1 MLPTAWFRARR
12 GSVSPKD
19 HSLNRISSP
28 SKALTCGLR
37 QRLHLNEDRYI
48 SSLIPRPNFFHSG
61 RTYRAILVM
70 LLGSAVASTLG
81 QTTMQSMQASPADS
95 FVDSIGVNTHLTYQ
109 NTLYFTAWPQV
120 FSDLRDLGVRHIRD
134 GYFNP
139 NWGPPYTTEHQQLGQ
154 AGVRTDFVVPYDPT
168 ITPQSI
174 EDLASVAQ
182 DMELLEAPNECD
194 LTGSCG
200 GTTQAEGLS
209 NMLGF
214 MPTIQA
220 AGSSLSV
227 PVIGPSFAA
236 YESYALVGN
245 VASKMT
251 YNNLHVYFGGRNPGG
266 NGWGAPDAEGNAY
279 GSFQFWLDQANIDGP
294 GLPAMITETGYM
306 SFPGNPAPYTIPLNV
321 EASYIPR
328 TFLLAYMHGIGRSY
342 QYELLEDPN
351 SPGFGLIDGNLTERP
366 AYFALKNLIANLAD
380 PGPSFTPGQLQF
392 SIQGGDSTL
401 NHMLFQKRDG
411 SFWMILWL
419 EQSSFDT
426 VNQVATP
433 VTAQNVTLTLGGG
446 YVAPNIGTFDD
457 SGNLNW
463 TSAQPAS
470 SVVPLTIS
478 DQLTIVKILP

>member
-1 MLPTAWFRARR
+1 
-12 GSVSPKD
+12 
-19 HSLNRISSP
+19 
-28 SKALTCGLR
+28 
-37 QRLHLNEDRYI
+37 LNEDRYL
-48 SSLIPRPNFFHSG
+48 SLIPRLNFFHSG

-70 LLGSAVASTLG
+70 LLGGAFATTFG

-120 FSDLRDLGVRHIRD
+120 FSDLQDLGVRHIRD
-134 GYFNP
+134 GYVNP
-139 NWGPPYTTEHQQLGQ
+139 NWGPPYTTEHQQLAQNGIK
-154 AGVRTDFVVPYDPT
+154 TDYVVPYDPT

-200 GTTQAEGLS
+200 GTTQAAGLS

-214 MPTIQA
+214 MSTIQS

-236 YESYALVGN
+236 FQSYALVGN
-245 VASKMT
+245 AASKMT
-251 YNNLHVYFGGRNPGG
+251 YNNLHVYFGGRNPGSS
-266 NGWGAPDAEGNAY
+266 GWGAPDAQGNAY
-279 GSFQFWLDQANIDGP
+279 GSFQFWLDQANIDAP
-294 GLPAMITETGYM
+294 GLPSVITETGYM
-306 SFPGNPAPYTIPLNV
+306 SFPGNPTPYTIPLNV

-366 AYFALKNLIANLAD
+366 AYFELKNLIANLAD
-380 PGPSFTPGQLQF
+380 PGPSFAPGQLQF

-419 EQSSFDT
+419 EQSSFDP

-446 YVAPNIGTFDD
+446 YVAPNVGTFDD

-463 TSAQPAS
+463 TSPQPAS